1 MMIDRQYVLM
11 FINKNRQK
19 NNIGMTKSE
28 KASIL
33 EVHDT
38 FQSQDLYD
46 LNFNILL
53 FIFCFNLAKLS
64 DF

>member
-1 MMIDRQYVLM
+1 
-11 FINKNRQK
+11 
-19 NNIGMTKSE
+19 MTKSQE
-28 KASIL
+28 GSVF
-33 EVHDT
+33 EVQDT

-53 FIFCFNLAKLS
+53 FIFRFTSVKLS

>member
-1 MMIDRQYVLM
+1 
-11 FINKNRQK
+11 
-19 NNIGMTKSE
+19 MTKSQ
-28 KASIL
+28 KGSVS
-33 EVHDT
+33 EVQDT

-53 FIFCFNLAKLS
+53 FICRFNLTKLS